1 MSDEDA
7 DGILIHPG
15 TIAHN
20 RYLGLKPF
28 FEPIQG
34 FLSLAKGLLVAFA
47 L

>member
-1 MSDEDA
+1 MSDGDA
-7 DGILIHPG
+7 DGIPIHPG

-20 RYLGLKPF
+20 QPLELKPF
-28 FEPIQG
+28 FETVQG